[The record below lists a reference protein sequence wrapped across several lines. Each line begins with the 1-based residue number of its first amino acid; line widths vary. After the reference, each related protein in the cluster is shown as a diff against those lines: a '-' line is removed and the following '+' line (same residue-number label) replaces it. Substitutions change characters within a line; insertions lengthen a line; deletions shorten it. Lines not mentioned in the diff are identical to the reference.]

1 MISFIA
7 YSNEIY
13 EEIKSITFDYENNLK
28 FNTKDERKIWQK
40 IEIFKKITL
49 NNFLVFKEINEI
61 LFLDS
66 NDSLT
71 NDLAIDILL
80 LQRVLVYS
88 INFSCQE
95 AISPSDLDEI
105 LTFIKTRKFNRDH
118 FKLIFLSVLEL
129 NQIKFII
136 DSFEN
141 ISIFNNTIV
150 GTIRKIVN
158 FKEKMFEE
166 LKKHYNSFLDENPIF
181 LEKFKVLKTKKVIL
195 DTIQE
200 EQFQEIYE
208 KLIKIVIF

>member
-61 LFLDS
+61 LFLDT